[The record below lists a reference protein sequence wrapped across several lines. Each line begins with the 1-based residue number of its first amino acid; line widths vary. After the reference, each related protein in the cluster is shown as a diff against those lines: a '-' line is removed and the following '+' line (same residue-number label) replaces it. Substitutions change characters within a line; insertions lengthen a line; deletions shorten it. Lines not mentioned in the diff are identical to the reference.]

1 MFLLSVG
8 STPCELTQ
16 TDYRHLAEM
25 TEGYSGSDISI
36 AVQDALM
43 QPIRKIQ
50 TATHYVQVLVDGVE
64 KLTPCSPGVPGAIE
78 MSWADIESERLL
90 EPPLLLKDFSRAI
103 HNSRPTVSQDDLKKN
118 EEWTTEFGFEG
129 A

>member
-1 MFLLSVG
+1 
-8 STPCELTQ
+8 
-16 TDYRHLAEM
+16 
-25 TEGYSGSDISI
+25 
-36 AVQDALM
+36 
-43 QPIRKIQ
+43 
-50 TATHYVQVLVDGVE
+50 
-64 KLTPCSPGVPGAIE
+64 